1 LQLDQLEL
9 FYSTYTDLSIALSI
23 AGLPTDGEMQEYLL
37 QLTSLLGAIENLAI
51 DRYLITL
58 QIEVRS
64 NNINI
69 ATK

>member
-1 LQLDQLEL
+1 M
-9 FYSTYTDLSIALSI
+9 
-23 AGLPTDGEMQEYLL
+23 AGLPTDGEMPEYLL
-37 QLTSLLGAIENLAI
+37 QLTSLLGALENLAI

-69 ATK
+69 VTN

>member
-9 FYSTYTDLSIALSI
+9 FYSTYTDLSI